1 MSKGM
6 SHFVLVIYSN
16 ALASLILLPAAFSS
30 QELCNHWC
38 KIQLSNPCFYSCQLN
53 PSFHFLA
60 CCYLQ
65 IKKAKVPIPA
75 LAPTPTPTAVPV
87 RSPTSAPLYKA
98 PVLAPPP
105 KGPTPLY
112 KPSSSPAPPPK
123 EATPPYKP
131 PAPAPSKAPTPPNK
145 LLKTAAPPYK
155 VLRTPTTPPW
165 NPPSPPSPPVKMIKV
180 ADCIPYCR
188 RNCIFSSRTDL
199 CVRRCMPCCNR
210 CKCVPPGT
218 YINRR
223 LANALEYPKGQA
235 QVPLNSPTLSSSSLF
250 TIC

>member
-6 SHFVLVIYSN
+6 SHFVLDHFD
-16 ALASLILLPAAFSS
+16 A
-30 QELCNHWC
+30 ELCNHWC
-38 KIQLSNPCFYSCQLN
+38 KKQLFNPCFCSCQLN

-60 CCYLQ
+60 CCYLHVRLFCYAICFV

-75 LAPTPTPTAVPV
+75 LAPTPTAVPV
-87 RSPTSAPLYKA
+87 RSSTYAPPYKA
-98 PVLAPPP
+98 PVPAPPPKGPTPPYNPPSSFAPPP

-112 KPSSSPAPPPK
+112 KPPSSPAPPPN

-145 LLKTAAPPYK
+145 PPKTAAPLYK
-155 VLRTPTTPPW
+155 APRTPTTPPW
-165 NPPSPPSPPVKMIKV
+165 NPPSPPSPPVKTIK
-180 ADCIPYCR
+180 DCIPYCR
-188 RNCIFSSRTDL
+188 RSCIFSSRTDL

-223 LANALEYPKGQA
+223 CGKCP
-235 QVPLNSPTLSSSSLF
+235 
-250 TIC
+250 